1 MMEQNNVTMQARSQ
15 SPVQDVTSLSVSE
28 VKTFNTSTIM
38 QTETLTSLLKPALVN
53 STKARVNGQLGRSN
67 SYKTPSPKSRKPMK
81 QIRFDLGNGNTSKD
95 DSWLS
100 PTPPPK
106 DFKRMGTQRRTMLPT
121 RNERCM
127 STAITQKELQ
137 EAFLFGDDSNHSTEN
152 PSSLNEKESSESST
166 IIKKHSIYS
175 FDNYNFKPPRSK
187 IAPGHVRSMCNLY
200 D

>member
-1 MMEQNNVTMQARSQ
+1 MSIMMEQTNTTMQTRNK
-15 SPVQDVTSLSVSE
+15 SPEKDDVSPSPSELKTSNALN
-28 VKTFNTSTIM
+28 K

-53 STKARVNGQLGRSN
+53 STKARVNSQLGRSN
-67 SYKTPSPKSRKPMK
+67 SYKTPSPRSRKPMK

-106 DFKRMGTQRRTMLPT
+106 DFKRMGTQRRTMLPP

-137 EAFLFGDDSNHSTEN
+137 EAFLFG
-152 PSSLNEKESSESST
+152 K
-166 IIKKHSIYS
+166 Y
-175 FDNYNFKPPRSK
+175 
-187 IAPGHVRSMCNLY
+187 
-200 D
+200 